1 MDFIINRSNR
11 LLLAINHGQKD
22 FDGHRLKVQISKREV
37 FDMANASLTL
47 SSALRTY
54 QRLLN
59 KKRVVR
65 YISYLQLIK

>member
-1 MDFIINRSNR
+1 MT
-11 LLLAINHGQKD
+11 
-22 FDGHRLKVQISKREV
+22 
-37 FDMANASLTL
+37 NASLTL

-65 YISYLQLIK
+65 IISYLQLIK

>member
-1 MDFIINRSNR
+1 MTNT
-11 LLLAINHGQKD
+11 
-22 FDGHRLKVQISKREV
+22 
-37 FDMANASLTL
+37 SLTL